1 MFFNVKTLP
10 LAMQFH
16 FLIKFTTNSQ
26 INFWIKLKYNFDFSI
41 LTLKLAWLSVKAG
54 MGKWGT
60 EWGEWGGGGKWG
72 WECREYRWEC
82 GEWGWKCEECKECGV
97 LGGNAGN
104 LGENAG
110 IRLEMREV
118 RVGIRGMRLGMRGI

>member
-1 MFFNVKTLP
+1 MFFYVKTLP

-26 INFWIKLKYNFDFSI
+26 ISFWIKLKYNFDFSV

-60 EWGEWGGGGKWG
+60 EWGEWGGGGNG
-72 WECREYRWEC
+72 GGNAENI
-82 GEWGWKCEECKECGV
+82 
-97 LGGNAGN
+97 GGNAGN
-104 LGENAG
+104 EGGNARNARNVGYWVGMQG
-110 IRLEMREV
+110 IWV
-118 RVGIRGMRLGMRGI
+118 RMRGSGWKCGK